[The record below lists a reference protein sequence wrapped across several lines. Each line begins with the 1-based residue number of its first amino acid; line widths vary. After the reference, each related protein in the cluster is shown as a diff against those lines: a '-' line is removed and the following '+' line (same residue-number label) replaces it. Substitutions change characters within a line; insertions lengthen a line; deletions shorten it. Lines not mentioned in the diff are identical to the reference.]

1 MKSLRELEPDD
12 GDVEGSPQ
20 GRSPSRDARV
30 DVEALAERVYRLLL
44 EEMRLGRSRHAT
56 RPRRGE

>member
-1 MKSLRELEPDD
+1 
-12 GDVEGSPQ
+12 
-20 GRSPSRDARV
+20 
-30 DVEALAERVYRLLL
+30 VYRLLL